1 MTLRSVIPA
10 FLLDAILILIF
21 IGLGRAS
28 HERGNSMLGLLETGW
43 PFLAALAVSWVVSLA
58 WRAPAAPIRTGL
70 PLWIGTLVLGMI
82 LRALTGE
89 GTALAFVLVAAGT
102 IGVMLVGWR
111 TLAEIIRRRRPRS

>member
-10 FLLDAILILIF
+10 FLLDAVLVLIF
-21 IGLGRAS
+21 IGLGRSS
-28 HERGNSMLGLLETGW
+28 HERGNSMLALFETGW
-43 PFLAALAVSWVVSLA
+43 PFLVALAASWLVSLA
-58 WRAPAAPIRTGL
+58 WRAPAAPIRTGV

-89 GTALAFVLVAAGT
+89 GTALPFVLVAAGT

>member
-28 HERGNSMLGLLETGW
+28 HERGNSTLGLLETGW